1 MILLNGLKII
11 VFIIII
17 SWDGATSNC
26 QSTTNDIT
34 ISSLNVYVL
43 IFMLEGFSKV
53 NKLLLFQLQHI
64 TC

>member
-11 VFIIII
+11 VFII

-26 QSTTNDIT
+26 QSTINDKT

-43 IFMLEGFSKV
+43 TFMLEGFSKV